1 MRDFIVVAK
10 FTAKEML
17 KRKSFLISNL
27 IILLL
32 IVVGFNVPNIIEK
45 FKGTD
50 EIEAEKI
57 LIVDKDNLYGESLQS
72 INEIGLETKFEF
84 KNEEVSI
91 ETAKKLVQEENYNG
105 VILIDNLG
113 ERPYFQYVVET
124 VTNSAEIE
132 QLTQILDSAY
142 TNLKLMNMGL
152 TQEQLIEI
160 NEHVEMQVIQIEED
174 NFPMTL
180 ITMFA
185 SIVLF
190 YAIYFCA
197 YQVSTSITTEKTS
210 KIMETLVTSCK
221 PRTIV
226 LGKTAGIGVVGLL
239 QVIAIIVTAVI
250 SYKLFLP
257 ENILEGIFDIS
268 KITPQFIF
276 VVLVY
281 FILGYILYALLYA
294 LTGST
299 VSKPEDVQSANSPVA
314 FVAVIGFYL
323 AYFSMMNPESSL
335 NKFASILPVSSPF
348 SMPFRFV
355 NEGNVWGDFAISIGV
370 LVLTIVLVAKIAI
383 KIYSSAILHYGTK
396 LSLKDLF
403 NFYKQK

>member
-1 MRDFIVVAK
+1 MKDFLVVAK

-17 KRKSFLISNL
+17 KRKSFIISNI

-32 IVVGFNVPNIIEK
+32 IVIGFNVPNIIDK
-45 FKGTD
+45 FKGSD

-84 KNEEVSI
+84 KYEEI
-91 ETAKKLVQEENYNG
+91 TIDDAKKLIENESYNG
-105 VILIDNLG
+105 IILIDNLG
-113 ERPYFQYVVET
+113 EKPSFQYIVESIS
-124 VTNSAEIE
+124 NNGEIE

-142 TNLKLMNMGL
+142 TNLKLINMGL
-152 TQEQLIEI
+152 NQEQLMEV
-160 NEHVEMQVIQIEED
+160 NEHIQMQVIQIDED
-174 NFPMTL
+174 NFQMVL

-185 SIVLF
+185 SIALF

-226 LGKTAGIGVVGLL
+226 LGKTAGIGVVGLI
-239 QVIAIIVTAVI
+239 QVIAIIATALI

-257 ENILEGIFDIS
+257 ENILKGIFDIS

-299 VSKPEDVQSANSPVA
+299 VSKPEDVQSANGPVA

-335 NKFASILPVSSPF
+335 NRLASLLPVSSPF

-355 NEGNVWGDFAISIGV
+355 NEGNVWGDFALSIGI
-370 LVLTIVLVAKIAI
+370 LIASIIIIANIAI
-383 KIYSSAILHYGTK
+383 RIYSNAILHYGTK

>member
-1 MRDFIVVAK
+1 MKDFLVVAK

-17 KRKSFLISNL
+17 KRKSFIISNI

-32 IVVGFNVPNIIEK
+32 IVIGFNVPNIIEK
-45 FKGTD
+45 FKGSD

-84 KNEEVSI
+84 KYEEVTI
-91 ETAKKLVQEENYNG
+91 DDAKKLIENESYNG
-105 VILIDNLG
+105 IILIDNLG
-113 ERPYFQYVVET
+113 EKPSFQYIVESIS
-124 VTNSAEIE
+124 NDGEIE

-142 TNLKLMNMGL
+142 TNLKLINMGL
-152 TQEQLIEI
+152 NQEQLMEV
-160 NEHVEMQVIQIEED
+160 NEHIQMQVIQIDED
-174 NFPMTL
+174 NFQMVL

-185 SIVLF
+185 SIALF

-226 LGKTAGIGVVGLL
+226 LGKTAGIGVVGLI
-239 QVIAIIVTAVI
+239 QVIAIIATALI
-250 SYKLFLP
+250 SYKVFLP

-299 VSKPEDVQSANSPVA
+299 VSKPEDVQSANGPVA

-335 NKFASILPVSSPF
+335 NRLASLLPVSSPF

-355 NEGNVWGDFAISIGV
+355 NEGNVWGDFALSIGI
-370 LVLTIVLVAKIAI
+370 LIASIIIIANIAI
-383 KIYSSAILHYGTK
+383 RIYSNAILHYGTK

-403 NFYKQK
+403 DFYKQK

>member
-1 MRDFIVVAK
+1 MKDFLVVAK

-17 KRKSFLISNL
+17 KRKSFIISNI

-32 IVVGFNVPNIIEK
+32 IVIGFNVPNIIEK
-45 FKGTD
+45 FKGSD

-84 KNEEVSI
+84 KYEEVTI
-91 ETAKKLVQEENYNG
+91 DDAKKLIENESYNG
-105 VILIDNLG
+105 IILIDNLG
-113 ERPYFQYVVET
+113 EKPSFQYIVESIS
-124 VTNSAEIE
+124 NDGEIE

-142 TNLKLMNMGL
+142 TNLKLINMGL
-152 TQEQLIEI
+152 NQEQLMEV
-160 NEHVEMQVIQIEED
+160 NEHIQMQVIQIDED
-174 NFPMTL
+174 NFQMVL

-185 SIVLF
+185 SIALF

-226 LGKTAGIGVVGLL
+226 LGKTAGIGVVGLI
-239 QVIAIIVTAVI
+239 QVIAIIATALI

-299 VSKPEDVQSANSPVA
+299 VSKPEDVQSANGPVA

-335 NKFASILPVSSPF
+335 NRLASLLPVSSPF

-355 NEGNVWGDFAISIGV
+355 NEGNVWGDFVLSIGI
-370 LVLTIVLVAKIAI
+370 LIASIIIIANIAI
-383 KIYSSAILHYGTK
+383 RIYSNAILHYGTK

-403 NFYKQK
+403 DFYKQK

>member
-1 MRDFIVVAK
+1 MEYVKFKDADKIVGASPYLVSNPTKYKNKWADLFGNKNPIHLELGMGRGEFIINMAK
-10 FTAKEML
+10 AY
-17 KRKSFLISNL
+17 
-27 IILLL
+27 
-32 IVVGFNVPNIIEK
+32 PNIN
-45 FKGTD
+45 F
-50 EIEAEKI
+50 
-57 LIVDKDNLYGESLQS
+57 
-72 INEIGLETKFEF
+72 IGLEISDSQMVRAVERLS
-84 KNEEVSI
+84 SI
-91 ETAKKLVQEENYNG
+91 KL
-105 VILIDNLG
+105 
-113 ERPYFQYVVET
+113 
-124 VTNSAEIE
+124 S
-132 QLTQILDSAY
+132 
-142 TNLKLMNMGL
+142 NLKLINMGL
-152 TQEQLIEI
+152 NQEQLMEV
-160 NEHVEMQVIQIEED
+160 NEHIQMQVIQIDED
-174 NFPMTL
+174 NFQMVL

-185 SIVLF
+185 SIALF

-226 LGKTAGIGVVGLL
+226 LGKTAGIGVVGLI
-239 QVIAIIVTAVI
+239 QVIAIIATALI

-257 ENILEGIFDIS
+257 ENILKGIFDIS

-281 FILGYILYALLYA
+281 FILGFILYALLYA

-299 VSKPEDVQSANSPVA
+299 VSKPEDVQSANGPVA

-335 NKFASILPVSSPF
+335 NRLASLLPVSSPF

-355 NEGNVWGDFAISIGV
+355 NEGNVWGDFALSIGI
-370 LVLTIVLVAKIAI
+370 LIASIIIIANIAI
-383 KIYSSAILHYGTK
+383 RIYSNAILHYGTK

>member
-1 MRDFIVVAK
+1 MKDFLVVAK

-17 KRKSFLISNL
+17 KRKSFIISNI

-32 IVVGFNVPNIIEK
+32 IVIGFNVPNIIEK
-45 FKGTD
+45 FKGSD

-57 LIVDKDNLYGESLQS
+57 LIVDKDNLYGKSLQS

-84 KNEEVSI
+84 KYEEVTI
-91 ETAKKLVQEENYNG
+91 DDAKKLIENESYNG
-105 VILIDNLG
+105 IILIDNLG
-113 ERPYFQYVVET
+113 EKPSFQYIVESIS
-124 VTNSAEIE
+124 NDGEIE

-142 TNLKLMNMGL
+142 TNLKLINMGL
-152 TQEQLIEI
+152 DQEQLMEV
-160 NEHVEMQVIQIEED
+160 NEHIQIDED
-174 NFPMTL
+174 NFQMVL

-185 SIVLF
+185 SIALF

-226 LGKTAGIGVVGLL
+226 LGKTAGIGVVGLI
-239 QVIAIIVTAVI
+239 QVIAIIATALI

-299 VSKPEDVQSANSPVA
+299 VSKPEDVQSANGPVA

-335 NKFASILPVSSPF
+335 NRLASLLPVSSPF

-355 NEGNVWGDFAISIGV
+355 NEGNVWGDFALSIGI
-370 LVLTIVLVAKIAI
+370 LIASIIIIANIAI
-383 KIYSSAILHYGTK
+383 RIYSNAILHYGTK

-403 NFYKQK
+403 DFYKQK